1 MTRVFITG
9 GAGFIGARLSEM
21 LAAAGAEVTVFDN
34 FSPQIHG
41 PDGDSPTHARAAAVA
56 TVIKGDVRDPDALA
70 AALPGHD
77 AVVHL
82 AAETGTGQ
90 SMYAQQLYVD
100 VNVTGTVNLL
110 RAVTDCGG
118 IKRITVAATRAV
130 YGEGQY
136 LDGDTV
142 IAADPRDPARLE
154 QGDFKVYSPITG
166 LEIHPKA
173 TDETC
178 LLKPSSVYAIT
189 KLAQEQMILNH
200 SQTNAVE
207 TAALRLQNVYG
218 PGQSLKNPY
227 TGLLSVFSTR
237 ILNGKPLNIFEDGLC
252 TRDFVFIDD
261 VARALMAATLSQA
274 GGLGILNIGSG
285 EATTILRAA
294 ELLTGELGPDTV
306 REVTGAYRAGD
317 IRSNFA
323 DISRAKAVLGFAP
336 ERSVEDGIRSFADWV
351 RSQPVAED
359 LFDRSMAELRD
370 NNLLGQAKSG

>member
-1 MTRVFITG
+1 MSRVFITG

-21 LAAAGAEVTVFDN
+21 LAERGAEITVFDN
-34 FSPQIHG
+34 LSPQIHG
-41 PDGDSPTHARAAAVA
+41 TDGASPTRARAEAVA
-56 TVIKGDVRDPDALA
+56 TLIQGDVRDADALA
-70 AALPGHD
+70 AALLGHD

-90 SMYAQQLYVD
+90 SMYAQQHYVD

-110 RAVTDCGG
+110 RAVTDAGG
-118 IKRITVAATRAV
+118 VKRVTVAATRAV

-136 LDGDTV
+136 IDGDRI

-154 QGDFKVYSPITG
+154 RGDFKVYSPVTG
-166 LEIHPKA
+166 QEILPKA

-178 LLKPSSVYAIT
+178 LLKPSSIYAIT
-189 KLAQEQMILNH
+189 KLAQEQMILNY
-200 SQTNAVE
+200 SQTSAVE

-261 VARALMAATLSQA
+261 VARALMLATLSEVQ
-274 GGLGILNIGSG
+274 GLGIVNIGSG

-294 ELLTGELGPDTV
+294 ELLSQELGPDTA

-323 DISRAKAVLGFAP
+323 DIRRAEALLGFTP
-336 ERSVEDGIRSFADWV
+336 GPTVEEGIRAFAAWV
-351 RSQPVAED
+351 RTQPVAED
-359 LFDRSMAELRD
+359 LFDKSMAELRD
-370 NNLLGQAKSG
+370 HKLLGQAKPA